1 MVEDELAAKL
11 DTLIRLQAHLAVS
24 GLSSQK
30 EKILFLGRVGLS
42 ARDIA
47 DILGTTTNTVSVALS
62 NARKDGSI
70 KRASPKLS
78 ASEGGQDG
86 KE

>member
-1 MVEDELAAKL
+1 MADGDLAAKL
-11 DTLIRLQAHLAVS
+11 DTLIRLQAHVAVA

-42 ARDIA
+42 AREIA
-47 DILGTTTNTVSVALS
+47 EVLGTTTNTVSVALS
-62 NARKDGSI
+62 NARKGGAI
-70 KRASPKLS
+70 KRIGPKQDS
-78 ASEGGQDG
+78 TEGGQDG

>member
-1 MVEDELAAKL
+1 MADDLSAKL

-30 EKILFLGRVGLS
+30 EKVLFLGRVGL
-42 ARDIA
+42 AAKEIA

-62 NARKDGSI
+62 NARKDGI
-70 KRASPKLS
+70 LKRGGSKQSPQDGG
-78 ASEGGQDG
+78 SEG
-86 KE
+86 

>member
-1 MVEDELAAKL
+1 MPDEEVAAKL
-11 DTLIRLQAHLAVS
+11 DTLIRLQSHLAVA

-42 ARDIA
+42 SKEIA

-62 NARKDGSI
+62 NARKDATT
-70 KRASPKLS
+70 KRASLKN
-78 ASEGGQDG
+78 AAEDGQDG
-86 KE
+86 K